1 MNNLKLT
8 RRSLL
13 KAGALTGIG
22 AALAACGSAAAP
34 APDKIKVGAVVPLTG
49 RFAAGGE
56 QVKAGYE
63 LAVEAINKAGG
74 TEYQGK
80 KIPLELTILD
90 DESDPAKTVQKL
102 EQLNSSNQ
110 VHVYLGGFG
119 SDLHAAAAAIAE
131 KNKIPYLG
139 VAFALKS
146 IHDKGFKYLFSPFPK
161 SPQISATA
169 LDMLAALPNKPAT
182 VIGFIE
188 KSDWGA
194 EMDKSLT
201 ADAAKRG
208 MKYVKEEY
216 APGAKDFAPMILKAK
231 EVNAD
236 VVIGIP
242 SPPDGIAITKQMKE
256 LDFNPKAS
264 FMIRSSD
271 NPSWI
276 TALSKDGDFT
286 LTMPGWATDV
296 KFPGTP
302 ELNAAHQ
309 TKYGKPAAAVTGP
322 AYAAVQILADAVK
335 RAKTLDRDGLRDAI
349 AATNMTTVTGPVK
362 FAADGVGEV
371 PTVVIQYQ
379 NGKQVSVWPEKEAAA
394 KVAYPATPWKQR

>member
-22 AALAACGSAAAP
+22 VALAACSSAP
-34 APDKIKVGAVVPLTG
+34 TAPDKIKIGAVIPLTG

-63 LAVEAINKAGG
+63 LVVEAINKAGG
-74 TEYQGK
+74 AEFQGK
-80 KIPLELTILD
+80 KIPLELIILD
-90 DESDPAKTVQKL
+90 DESDPAKTVQKF

-110 VHVYLGGFG
+110 VHVYFGGFG
-119 SDLHAAAAAIAE
+119 SDLHSAAAAIAE
-131 KNKIPYLG
+131 KNKIPYMG

-146 IHDKGFKYLFSPFPK
+146 IHEKGFKYLFSPFPK
-161 SPQISATA
+161 SPQIAATSIE
-169 LDMLAALPNKPAT
+169 MLAALPNKPAK

-188 KSDWGA
+188 KSDWGV
-194 EMDKSLT
+194 EMDK
-201 ADAAKRG
+201 AWAVEAQKRG
-208 MKYVKEEY
+208 IQYVKEEY

-231 EVNAD
+231 EVAAD
-236 VVIGIP
+236 VVVGIP

-271 NPSWI
+271 NLSWI
-276 TALSKDGDFT
+276 TALGKDGDFT

-296 KFPGTP
+296 KFPGTA
-302 ELNAAHQ
+302 ELSAAHQ
-309 TKYGKPAAAVTGP
+309 AKYGKPAAAVTGP
-322 AYAAVQILADAVK
+322 AYAMGQILVDAVK

-379 NGKQVSVWPEKEAAA
+379 NGKQVSVWPEKDAAA
-394 KVAYPATPWKQR
+394 KVSYPATPWKQR

>member
-22 AALAACGSAAAP
+22 AALAACSSAPA
-34 APDKIKVGAVVPLTG
+34 APDKIKIGAVIPLTG

-63 LAVEAINKAGG
+63 LVVEAVNKAGG
-74 TEYQGK
+74 AEFQGK
-80 KIPLELTILD
+80 KIPLELIILD
-90 DESDPAKTVQKL
+90 DESDPAKTVQKF

-110 VHVYLGGFG
+110 VHVYFGGFG
-119 SDLHAAAAAIAE
+119 SDLHSAAAAIAE
-131 KNKIPYLG
+131 KNKIPYMG

-146 IHDKGFKYLFSPFPK
+146 IHEKGFKYLFSPFPK
-161 SPQISATA
+161 SPQIAATSIE
-169 LDMLAALPNKPAT
+169 MLAALPNKPAK

-188 KSDWGA
+188 KSDWGV
-194 EMDKSLT
+194 EMDK
-201 ADAAKRG
+201 AWAVEAQKRG
-208 MKYVKEEY
+208 IQYVKEEY

-231 EVNAD
+231 EVAAD
-236 VVIGIP
+236 VVVGIP

-271 NPSWI
+271 NLSWI
-276 TALSKDGDFT
+276 TALGKDGDFT

-296 KFPGTP
+296 KFPGTA

-322 AYAAVQILADAVK
+322 AYAMGQILVDAVK

-349 AATNMTTVTGPVK
+349 AATNMTTVTGPIK

-379 NGKQVSVWPEKEAAA
+379 NGKQVSVWPEKDAAA
-394 KVAYPATPWKQR
+394 KVSYPATPWKQR

>member
-22 AALAACGSAAAP
+22 AALAACSSAP
-34 APDKIKVGAVVPLTG
+34 TAPDKIKIGAVIPLTG

-63 LAVEAINKAGG
+63 LVVEAVNKAGG
-74 TEYQGK
+74 AEFQGK
-80 KIPLELTILD
+80 KIPLELIILD
-90 DESDPAKTVQKL
+90 DESDPAKTVQKF

-110 VHVYLGGFG
+110 VHVYFGGFG
-119 SDLHAAAAAIAE
+119 SDLHSAAAAIAE
-131 KNKIPYLG
+131 KNKIPYMG

-146 IHDKGFKYLFSPFPK
+146 IHEKGFKYLFSPFPK
-161 SPQISATA
+161 SPQIAATSIE
-169 LDMLAALPNKPAT
+169 MLAALPNKPAK

-188 KSDWGA
+188 KSDWGV
-194 EMDKSLT
+194 EMDK
-201 ADAAKRG
+201 AWAVEAQKRG
-208 MKYVKEEY
+208 IQYVKEEY

-231 EVNAD
+231 EVAAD
-236 VVIGIP
+236 VVVGIP

-271 NPSWI
+271 NLSWI
-276 TALSKDGDFT
+276 TALGKDGDFT

-296 KFPGTP
+296 KFPGTA
-302 ELNAAHQ
+302 ELSAAHQ
-309 TKYGKPAAAVTGP
+309 AKYGKPAAAVTGP
-322 AYAAVQILADAVK
+322 AYAMGQILVDAVK

-379 NGKQVSVWPEKEAAA
+379 NGKQVSVWPEKDAAA
-394 KVAYPATPWKQR
+394 KVSYPATPWKQR

>member
-22 AALAACGSAAAP
+22 AALAACSSAPA
-34 APDKIKVGAVVPLTG
+34 APDKIKIGAVIPLTG

-63 LAVEAINKAGG
+63 LVVEAINKAGG
-74 TEYQGK
+74 AEFQGK
-80 KIPLELTILD
+80 KIPLELIILD
-90 DESDPAKTVQKL
+90 DESDPAKTVQKF

-110 VHVYLGGFG
+110 VHVYFGGFG
-119 SDLHAAAAAIAE
+119 SDLHSAAAAIAE
-131 KNKIPYLG
+131 KNKIPYMG

-146 IHDKGFKYLFSPFPK
+146 IHEKGFKYLFSPFPK
-161 SPQISATA
+161 SPQIAATSIE
-169 LDMLAALPNKPAT
+169 MLAALPNKPAK

-188 KSDWGA
+188 KSDWGV
-194 EMDKSLT
+194 EMDK
-201 ADAAKRG
+201 AWAVEAQKRG
-208 MKYVKEEY
+208 IQYVKEEY

-231 EVNAD
+231 EVAAD
-236 VVIGIP
+236 VVVGIP

-271 NPSWI
+271 NLSWI
-276 TALSKDGDFT
+276 TALGKDGDFT

-296 KFPGTP
+296 KFPGTA

-309 TKYGKPAAAVTGP
+309 AKYGKPAAAVTGP
-322 AYAAVQILADAVK
+322 AYAMGQILVDAVK

-379 NGKQVSVWPEKEAAA
+379 NGKQVSVWPEKDAAA
-394 KVAYPATPWKQR
+394 KVSYPATPWKQR

>member
-22 AALAACGSAAAP
+22 AALAACSSAPA
-34 APDKIKVGAVVPLTG
+34 APDKIKIGAVIPLTG

-63 LAVEAINKAGG
+63 LVVEAINKAGG
-74 TEYQGK
+74 AEFQGK
-80 KIPLELTILD
+80 KIPLELIILD
-90 DESDPAKTVQKL
+90 DESDPAKTVQKF

-110 VHVYLGGFG
+110 VHVYFGGFG
-119 SDLHAAAAAIAE
+119 SDLHSAAAAIAE
-131 KNKIPYLG
+131 KNKIPYMG

-146 IHDKGFKYLFSPFPK
+146 IHEKGFKYLFSPFPK
-161 SPQISATA
+161 SPQIAATSIE
-169 LDMLAALPNKPAT
+169 MLAALPNKPAK

-188 KSDWGA
+188 KSDWGV
-194 EMDKSLT
+194 EMDK
-201 ADAAKRG
+201 AWAVEAQKRG
-208 MKYVKEEY
+208 IQYVKEEY

-231 EVNAD
+231 EVAAD
-236 VVIGIP
+236 VVVGIP

-271 NPSWI
+271 NLSWI
-276 TALSKDGDFT
+276 TALGKDGDFT

-296 KFPGTP
+296 KFPGTA
-302 ELNAAHQ
+302 ELSAAHQ
-309 TKYGKPAAAVTGP
+309 AKYGKPAAAVTGP
-322 AYAAVQILADAVK
+322 AYAMGQILVDAVK

-371 PTVVIQYQ
+371 PIVVIQYQ
-379 NGKQVSVWPEKEAAA
+379 SGKQVSVWPEKDAAA
-394 KVAYPATPWKQR
+394 KVSYPATPWKQR

>member
-8 RRSLL
+8 RRLLL

-22 AALAACGSAAAP
+22 AALAACSSAPA
-34 APDKIKVGAVVPLTG
+34 APDKIKIGAVIPLTG

-63 LAVEAINKAGG
+63 LVVEAINKAGG
-74 TEYQGK
+74 AEFQGK
-80 KIPLELTILD
+80 KIPLELIILD
-90 DESDPAKTVQKL
+90 DESDPAKTVQKF

-110 VHVYLGGFG
+110 VHVYFGGFG
-119 SDLHAAAAAIAE
+119 SDLHSAAAAIAE
-131 KNKIPYLG
+131 KNKIPYMG

-146 IHDKGFKYLFSPFPK
+146 IHEKGFKYLFSPFPK
-161 SPQISATA
+161 SPQIAATSIE
-169 LDMLAALPNKPAT
+169 MLAALPNKPAK

-188 KSDWGA
+188 KSDWGV
-194 EMDKSLT
+194 EMDK
-201 ADAAKRG
+201 AWAVEAQKRG
-208 MKYVKEEY
+208 IQYVKEEY

-231 EVNAD
+231 EVAAD
-236 VVIGIP
+236 VVVGIP

-271 NPSWI
+271 NLSWI
-276 TALSKDGDFT
+276 TALGKDGDFT

-296 KFPGTP
+296 KFPGTA

-309 TKYGKPAAAVTGP
+309 AKYGKPAAAVTGP
-322 AYAAVQILADAVK
+322 AYAMGQILVDAVK

-379 NGKQVSVWPEKEAAA
+379 NGKQVSVWPEKDAAA
-394 KVAYPATPWKQR
+394 KVSYPATPWKQR

>member
-8 RRSLL
+8 RRLLL

-22 AALAACGSAAAP
+22 AALAACSSAPA
-34 APDKIKVGAVVPLTG
+34 APDKIKIGAVIPLTG

-63 LAVEAINKAGG
+63 LVVEAVNKAGG
-74 TEYQGK
+74 AEFQGK
-80 KIPLELTILD
+80 KIPLELIILD
-90 DESDPAKTVQKL
+90 DESDPAKTVQKF

-110 VHVYLGGFG
+110 VHVYFGGFG
-119 SDLHAAAAAIAE
+119 SDLHSAAAAIAE
-131 KNKIPYLG
+131 KNKIPYMG

-146 IHDKGFKYLFSPFPK
+146 IHEKGFKYLFSPFPK
-161 SPQISATA
+161 SPQIAATSIE
-169 LDMLAALPNKPAT
+169 MLAALPNKPAK

-188 KSDWGA
+188 KSDWGV
-194 EMDKSLT
+194 EMDK
-201 ADAAKRG
+201 AWAVEAQKRG
-208 MKYVKEEY
+208 IQYVKEEY

-231 EVNAD
+231 EVAAD
-236 VVIGIP
+236 VVVGIP

-271 NPSWI
+271 NLSWI
-276 TALSKDGDFT
+276 TALGKDGDFT

-296 KFPGTP
+296 KFPGTA

-309 TKYGKPAAAVTGP
+309 AKYGKPAAAVTGP
-322 AYAAVQILADAVK
+322 AYAMGQILVDAVK

-379 NGKQVSVWPEKEAAA
+379 NGKQVSVWPEKDAAA
-394 KVAYPATPWKQR
+394 KVSYPATPWKQR